1 VSDRGPAPGLA
12 VFDID
17 GVLADVSHRVHH
29 VRRRPKDWSAFF
41 AAAHEDPPLPDGVAL
56 ARRVADERPLLYL
69 TGRPEHLRRITQGW
83 LDRHGLPAG
92 RLLMRPAGD
101 RRPARFMKL
110 ERLRVLH
117 EREPVHVVV
126 DDDPSVVAVL
136 QAAGFAVLAA
146 TWAPTTAPAQQTLW
160 EAQESDGRT

>member
-1 VSDRGPAPGLA
+1 
-12 VFDID
+12 
-17 GVLADVSHRVHH
+17 
-29 VRRRPKDWSAFF
+29 
-41 AAAHEDPPLPDGVAL
+41 
-56 ARRVADERPLLYL
+56 
-69 TGRPEHLRRITQGW
+69 
-83 LDRHGLPAG
+83 
-92 RLLMRPAGD
+92 
-101 RRPARFMKL
+101 MKL